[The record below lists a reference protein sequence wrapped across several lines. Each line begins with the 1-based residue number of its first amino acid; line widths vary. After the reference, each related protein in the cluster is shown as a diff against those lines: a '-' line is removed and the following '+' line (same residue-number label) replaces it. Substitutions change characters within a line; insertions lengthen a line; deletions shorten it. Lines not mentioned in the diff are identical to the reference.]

1 MRFALDS
8 NAYSNAA
15 RGHARCVKLLE
26 SADEIY
32 LPVIVLGELRAG
44 FMNRSQRSANESHL
58 VQFLGSPRVRI
69 LSVNEQTTHH
79 YARLFAFLRA
89 QGTPV
94 PTNDLWIAALVLQHD
109 LPLITEDVY
118 FKKIPQVLLL

>member
-1 MRFALDS
+1 MRIALDS

-15 RGHARCVKLLE
+15 RGNGRLVKLLE
-26 SADEIY
+26 SADEIW
-32 LPVIVLGELRAG
+32 LPVIVLAELRAG
-44 FMNRSQRSANESHL
+44 FMHGAQNNMNESKL
-58 VQFLGSPRVRI
+58 IQFLASPRVQI
-69 LSVNEQTTHH
+69 LHVNEQTTHH
-79 YARLFAFLRA
+79 YARLFAFLRG

-109 LPLITEDVY
+109 LPLVTEDAH